1 MPPTDFRALKSARLL
16 ASDRII
22 RRRDANYRRELL
34 IVTAMQMNLSR
45 SWLAI
50 GSLALCVASPAGAQE
65 NLDKNKTGAQLYASI
80 CADCHKSPQGLKPT
94 GIFGLESFLRE
105 HYTADRESAAAI
117 ATYLKGL
124 KPVASQRGRAA
135 KRTTSQAPSVS
146 TPSESNKPGPPS
158 DIPRPPADIP
168 ARL

>member
-1 MPPTDFRALKSARLL
+1 MVS
-16 ASDRII
+16 SI
-22 RRRDANYRRELL
+22 R
-34 IVTAMQMNLSR
+34 
-45 SWLAI
+45 LAI
-50 GSLALCVASPAGAQE
+50 SCLTLCVVSSVGAQE
-65 NLDKNKTGAQLYASI
+65 NLGRGKTAAQLYASD
-80 CADCHKSPQGLKPT
+80 CAVCHKTPQSVSKAT

-105 HYTADRESAAAI
+105 HYTTSRESAAAI

-124 KPVASQRGRAA
+124 DKPVATQRGRAV
-135 KRTTSQAPSVS
+135 KRTTSRAPSVS

>member
-1 MPPTDFRALKSARLL
+1 LAQNEKSEG
-16 ASDRII
+16 SSG
-22 RRRDANYRRELL
+22 DAYYRRGLL

-135 KRTTSQAPSVS
+135 KRTTSQAKPSQ
-146 TPSESNKPGPPS
+146 PKPS
-158 DIPRPPADIP
+158 DSANKPRPPADIP
-168 ARL
+168 RP

>member
-1 MPPTDFRALKSARLL
+1 MTP
-16 ASDRII
+16 
-22 RRRDANYRRELL
+22 
-34 IVTAMQMNLSR
+34 MQMNLSR

-50 GSLALCVASPAGAQE
+50 GSLALCIASSAGAQE

-80 CADCHKSPQGLKPT
+80 CADCHKSPQSLKPT

-105 HYTADRESAAAI
+105 HYTADRASAAAI

-135 KRTTSQAPSVS
+135 KRTMSQAPFVS
-146 TPSESNKPGPPS
+146 TPSESNKPGLPS
-158 DIPRPPADIP
+158 DILRPPADIP
-168 ARL
+168 ERR